1 MQLTYYEFAK
11 EELET
16 LDNGAP
22 PTGSSFTTTSS
33 DDLDSGQHLNRQTP
47 QDIDDLENEQQQ
59 HAQQRDAAGLEPV
72 RPYCFRHLPQSTL
85 MPLFP
90 PTNAPV
96 T

>member
-22 PTGSSFTTTSS
+22 PTGSSFTTSSS
-33 DDLDSGQHLNRQTP
+33 DDLDSGQHLDRQTP
-47 QDIDDLENEQQQ
+47 QDSDALDAEQQ
-59 HAQQRDAAGLEPV
+59 HAQQREAAGLEPV
-72 RPYCFRHLPQSTL
+72 RPYCFRHLPPSTL
-85 MPLFP
+85 TPLFP